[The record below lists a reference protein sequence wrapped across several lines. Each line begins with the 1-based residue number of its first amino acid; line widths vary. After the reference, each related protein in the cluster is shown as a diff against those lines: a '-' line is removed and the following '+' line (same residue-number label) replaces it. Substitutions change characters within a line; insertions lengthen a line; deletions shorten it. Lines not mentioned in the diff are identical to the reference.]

1 LHAPCGACQSSE
13 SRCGSQLG
21 NGLGCGQPQQAQAR
35 IRAWQEKR
43 GNTRICAGRVVVH
56 GGLADQKVLG
66 QAVVLE
72 VQDGASQWRGESA
85 AGTATTAASASTD
98 LLSVDTSGSSAAARD
113 PFAHVAPSGGTLPR
127 HLKPQICSIMVTCTA
142 TPAALRGQP
151 RAHLLLRWPE
161 FCCKH
166 PGCRLGSSPGMCCS
180 GSAALPRNPVSA
192 GCATVWWP
200 RAWHQPAL
208 PTFQHCIR
216 TICSASATPCIY
228 HHRIPAKKL
237 HTMSCSKP

>member
-1 LHAPCGACQSSE
+1 ME
-13 SRCGSQLG
+13 
-21 NGLGCGQPQQAQAR
+21 
-35 IRAWQEKR
+35 AWQ
-43 GNTRICAGRVVVH
+43 TRRCWGRRWCWKCKTAH
-56 GGLADQKVLG
+56 PNGAARVL
-66 QAVVLE
+66 QAPPPPPHPPPQTCYL
-72 VQDGASQWRGESA
+72 WTR
-85 AGTATTAASASTD
+85 
-98 LLSVDTSGSSAAARD
+98 AAARD